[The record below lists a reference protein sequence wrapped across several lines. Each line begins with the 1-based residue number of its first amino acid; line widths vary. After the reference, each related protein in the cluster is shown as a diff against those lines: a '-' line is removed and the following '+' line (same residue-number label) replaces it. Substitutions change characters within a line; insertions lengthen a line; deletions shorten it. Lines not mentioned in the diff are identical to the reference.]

1 MYIYSNQLTHAVNK
15 LTGTSVKLVLP
26 ALLLFSV
33 VAKAQKL
40 PGTQV
45 AGIKA
50 PANIKID
57 GKPTEWDNKFQA
69 YNKAIQAF
77 YTISNDDKRLYLTLQ
92 ATRKEIINKIVNGG
106 VSFSVVRG
114 TKQSTNNGITVTFPV
129 FDEKDRPNIN
139 INAMAQMVPGSKDSE
154 RLSDSL
160 VKANNSLLTHKA
172 KLIRLAGVKDL
183 DTLISIYNTDGIKAR
198 ALFGKNMAYTYELAI
213 DLKLLDLSAADLTKF
228 NYNITLNEVEI
239 DYVPGVIIT
248 RNEDGTIV
256 NMNVADSKL
265 ANSYISALS
274 STDCWGVYT
283 LVK

>member
-1 MYIYSNQLTHAVNK
+1 MKK
-15 LTGTSVKLVLP
+15 LTGTPIRLLLA
-26 ALLLFSV
+26 ALLLPV
-33 VAKAQKL
+33 LTNAQKL
-40 PGTQV
+40 PVIQTASV
-45 AGIKA
+45 KA

-57 GKPTEWDNKFQA
+57 GKPAEWDNKFQT

-77 YTISNDDKRLYLTLQ
+77 YTVSNDDKRLYLTLQ
-92 ATRKEIINKIVNGG
+92 ATRKEIINKIINGG
-106 VSFSVVRG
+106 VSFSVVKG
-114 TKQSTNNGITVTFPV
+114 IKKSTDDGITVTFPV

-139 INAMAQMVPGSKDSE
+139 INAMAQIVPGSKDSE

-160 VKANNSLLTHKA
+160 MKANNAILIHKA
-172 KLIRLAGVKDL
+172 KLIRLSGVKDL
-183 DTLISIYNTDGIKAR
+183 DTLISMYNTDGIKAR

-256 NMNVADSKL
+256 NMNVADPKL

-274 STDCWGVYT
+274 STDCWGTYT